1 MQRGLHLHPRDLV
14 YLECNRKMQYE
25 TLQIENRNSA
35 LWVQLNRPD
44 VRNAFN
50 PKMIEE
56 LTKIAELITKDVR
69 AVVLSGAG
77 KVFCAG
83 ADLNWMKQSLNL
95 NREQNLEDA
104 QRLADMLLALDRLP
118 VPMVGM
124 IHGSALGGGVGLVSI
139 CDYTVA
145 VSDTQFSFS
154 EVRLGIVPACI
165 APFVIRKIGAGHAR
179 ALFTTAEKF
188 DAKKAYDIGLIH
200 AVVSN
205 NDELMQFASKKVEDI
220 KECSPNALRTAKKL
234 IFDLMTTDDHRE
246 LQMVAEVLA
255 EVRVSEEGQEGVR
268 AFLEKR
274 RPAWSESK
282 G

>member
-1 MQRGLHLHPRDLV
+1 MKH
-14 YLECNRKMQYE
+14 E
-25 TLQIENRNSA
+25 TLHIELRNSA
-35 LWVQLNRPD
+35 LWIQLNRPD

-50 PKMIEE
+50 PRMIEE
-56 LTKIAELITKDVR
+56 LTSIPELINKDVR
-69 AVVLSGAG
+69 AVILSGAG

-83 ADLNWMKQSLNL
+83 ADLNWMKQSLDL
-95 NREQNLEDA
+95 NRDQNLEDA

-124 IHGSALGGGVGLVSI
+124 IHGSALGGGVGLVSV
-139 CDYTVA
+139 CDYAVA
-145 VSDTQFSFS
+145 VSETQFSFS

-179 ALFTTAEKF
+179 ALFTTAERF

-205 NDELMQFASKKVEDI
+205 TDELMQFTSKKVDEI

-234 IFDLMTTDDHRE
+234 IFDLVATNDRDQ
-246 LQMVAEVLA
+246 LQMAAEVLA
-255 EVRVSEEGQEGVR
+255 GVRVSEEGQEGVR

-274 RPAWSESK
+274 HPSWSDSK
-282 G
+282 E

>member
-1 MQRGLHLHPRDLV
+1 
-14 YLECNRKMQYE
+14 MQYE
-25 TLQIENRNSA
+25 TLNIQHREST
-35 LWVQLNRPD
+35 LWLELNRPE

-56 LTKIAELITKDVR
+56 LTTIPQLLNKDVR

-77 KVFCAG
+77 KSFCAG
-83 ADLNWMKQSLNL
+83 ADLNWMKHSLDL
-95 NREQNLEDA
+95 NRAQNLEDA

-118 VPMVGM
+118 VPLIGMV
-124 IHGSALGGGVGLVSI
+124 HGAALGGGVGLVSV
-139 CDYTVA
+139 CDYVVA

-179 ALFTTAEKF
+179 ALFTTAERF
-188 DAKKAYDIGLIH
+188 NAKKAYDIGLIH

-205 NDELMQFASKKVEDI
+205 NDELMEFTSKKIEDI

-234 IFDLMTTDDHRE
+234 IFDLVTTDDRKQ

-282 G
+282 E

>member
-1 MQRGLHLHPRDLV
+1 M
-14 YLECNRKMQYE
+14 KYE
-25 TLQIENRNSA
+25 TLQVEERNSV
-35 LWVQLNRPD
+35 LWLQLKRPE

-56 LTKIAELITKDVR
+56 LTSIPKLINKEQR

-77 KVFCAG
+77 KSFSAG
-83 ADLNWMKQSLNL
+83 ADLNWMKQSLDL
-95 NREQNLEDA
+95 SREENLEDA

-118 VPMVGM
+118 VPLIGM
-124 IHGSALGGGVGLVSI
+124 IHGAALGGGIGLVSI
-139 CDYTVA
+139 CDYAVA
-145 VSDTQFSFS
+145 LSDTQFSFS

-179 ALFTTAEKF
+179 SLFTTAERF
-188 DAKKAYDIGLIH
+188 DAKKAYDIGLVH
-200 AVVSN
+200 AVVSTQ
-205 NDELMQFASKKVEDI
+205 DELMQFANKKVDEI
-220 KECSPNALRTAKKL
+220 KDCSPNALRTAKKL
-234 IFDLMTTDDHRE
+234 IFDLVTTDDRNQ

-255 EVRVSEEGQEGVR
+255 GVRVSEEGQEGVR

-282 G
+282 E